1 MRVFVTGASSGL
13 GQALARY
20 YAQSGATLGLVA
32 RGGSALEELARELQV
47 PSVRYAIDVRDCL
60 AMQSAASDFIA
71 RFGCPDIV
79 IASAGVSC
87 GNLTEYAE
95 DSQTFQTILDINVM
109 GTVNTFQPFIVA
121 MRDIRHGA
129 LVGIGSV
136 AGIRGL
142 PGASAYSASKAALMV
157 YLEGLRVE
165 LAGTG
170 IHVTTAC
177 PGYIKT
183 AMTAVNPYPMPFILS
198 AETAARKIA
207 NAITHKRRL
216 IVLPWQ
222 MAIVASVLK
231 HLPDWVYDL
240 VFAHAPHKP
249 RNLPL

>member
-1 MRVFVTGASSGL
+1 
-13 GQALARY
+13 
-20 YAQSGATLGLVA
+20 LVA
-32 RGGSALEELARELQV
+32 RKHGPLEKLALELPVL
-47 PSVRYAIDVRDCL
+47 SVRYAIDVRDHP
-60 AMQSAASDFIA
+60 AMQSAANDFIA

-87 GNLTEYAE
+87 GNLTEYPE
-95 DSQTFQTILDINVM
+95 DAQTFQTILDINVM
-109 GTVNTFQPFIVA
+109 GTVNTFQPFIIP
-121 MRDIRHGA
+121 MREIRHGA

-142 PGASAYSASKAALMV
+142 PGGSAYSASKAAVMV
-157 YLEGLRVE
+157 YLEALRVE
-165 LAGTG
+165 LASTG
-170 IHVTTAC
+170 IQVTTAC

-198 AETAARKIA
+198 AEAAAQKIA

-216 IVLPWQ
+216 FVLPWQ

-240 VFAHAPHKP
+240 IFAHAPRKP

>member
-32 RGGSALEELARELQV
+32 RGDSALEELARELQV

-198 AETAARKIA
+198 AERSEEHTSELQSR
-207 NAITHKRRL
+207 
-216 IVLPWQ
+216 
-222 MAIVASVLK
+222 
-231 HLPDWVYDL
+231 
-240 VFAHAPHKP
+240 
-249 RNLPL
+249 

>member
-1 MRVFVTGASSGL
+1 M
-13 GQALARY
+13 
-20 YAQSGATLGLVA
+20 VA
-32 RGGSALEELARELQV
+32 RQHAPLEKLALELPVL
-47 PSVRYAIDVRDCL
+47 SVRYAIDVRDHP
-60 AMQSAASDFIA
+60 AMQSAANDFIA

-87 GNLTEYAE
+87 GNLTEYPE
-95 DSQTFQTILDINVM
+95 DAQTFQTILDINVI
-109 GTVNTFQPFIVA
+109 GTVNTFQPFIVP

-142 PGASAYSASKAALMV
+142 PGGSAYSASKAAVMV
-157 YLEGLRVE
+157 YLEALRVE
-165 LAGTG
+165 LASTG
-170 IHVTTAC
+170 IQVTTAC

-198 AETAARKIA
+198 AEAAAQKIA

-216 IVLPWQ
+216 FVLPWQ

-240 VFAHAPHKP
+240 IFAHAPRKP

>member
-1 MRVFVTGASSGL
+1 
-13 GQALARY
+13 
-20 YAQSGATLGLVA
+20 
-32 RGGSALEELARELQV
+32 
-47 PSVRYAIDVRDCL
+47 
-60 AMQSAASDFIA
+60 MQSAASDFIA

-165 LAGTG
+165 LAATG

-198 AETAARKIA
+198 AEAAARKIA

>member
-1 MRVFVTGASSGL
+1 M
-13 GQALARY
+13 
-20 YAQSGATLGLVA
+20 VA
-32 RGGSALEELARELQV
+32 RKHGPLEKLALELPVL
-47 PSVRYAIDVRDCL
+47 SVRYAIDVRDHP
-60 AMQSAASDFIA
+60 AMQSAANDFIA

-87 GNLTEYAE
+87 GNLTEYPE
-95 DSQTFQTILDINVM
+95 DAQTFQTILDINVM
-109 GTVNTFQPFIVA
+109 GTVNTFQPFIIP
-121 MRDIRHGA
+121 MREIRHGA

-142 PGASAYSASKAALMV
+142 PGGSAYSASKAAVMV
-157 YLEGLRVE
+157 YLEALRVE
-165 LAGTG
+165 LASTG
-170 IHVTTAC
+170 IQVTTAC

-198 AETAARKIA
+198 AEAAAQKIA

-216 IVLPWQ
+216 FVLPWQ

-240 VFAHAPHKP
+240 IFAHAPRKP